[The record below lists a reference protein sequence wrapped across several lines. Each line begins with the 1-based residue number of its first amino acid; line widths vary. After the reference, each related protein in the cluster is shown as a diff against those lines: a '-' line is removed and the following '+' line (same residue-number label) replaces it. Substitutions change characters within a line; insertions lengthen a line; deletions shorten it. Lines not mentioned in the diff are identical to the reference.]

1 MPEPVALA
9 STLLAHTRLACQ
21 RRSKVRSRAARKV
34 SQKIPP
40 RRDILRPRPAG
51 SGGSSHWKREHPG
64 GPAAFADNAT
74 EAILGGR
81 MSKES
86 NEKSQDL
93 QEIMAQIERVCR
105 ALIADIERQAEIA
118 EELTQD
124 LPEERRQAILENIQ
138 ATRARLAAYE
148 ARLKRKPAGA

>member
-1 MPEPVALA
+1 
-9 STLLAHTRLACQ
+9 
-21 RRSKVRSRAARKV
+21 
-34 SQKIPP
+34 
-40 RRDILRPRPAG
+40 
-51 SGGSSHWKREHPG
+51 
-64 GPAAFADNAT
+64 
-74 EAILGGR
+74 

-118 EELTQD
+118 EELTQN

-138 ATRARLAAYE
+138 ATRERLAAYE

>member
-1 MPEPVALA
+1 
-9 STLLAHTRLACQ
+9 
-21 RRSKVRSRAARKV
+21 
-34 SQKIPP
+34 
-40 RRDILRPRPAG
+40 
-51 SGGSSHWKREHPG
+51 
-64 GPAAFADNAT
+64 
-74 EAILGGR
+74 
-81 MSKES
+81 
-86 NEKSQDL
+86 
-93 QEIMAQIERVCR
+93 VCR

>member
-1 MPEPVALA
+1 
-9 STLLAHTRLACQ
+9 
-21 RRSKVRSRAARKV
+21 
-34 SQKIPP
+34 
-40 RRDILRPRPAG
+40 
-51 SGGSSHWKREHPG
+51 
-64 GPAAFADNAT
+64 
-74 EAILGGR
+74 